1 MTPERAKIT
10 LPAKYWGTVLI
21 AVNEKAQAMIERE
34 TTTPAQHFTRTF
46 QAEVVTSREDLDD
59 DRTRITIQTR
69 FLSWLAEAFA
79 TEALKTA
86 LGTAQLNEKRWCY
99 EASARLRR
107 TTDPDI
113 VTRIGQLNDPDH
125 ILIDL

>member
-1 MTPERAKIT
+1 MMPDKAKIT
-10 LPAKYWGTVLI
+10 FPATRWGTVLL
-21 AVNEKAQAMIERE
+21 AVNEKAEAIERE
-34 TTTPAQHFTRTF
+34 AKTPAQHFTRTF
-46 QAEVVTSREDLDD
+46 QSEVVTSCEDLGDQK
-59 DRTRITIQTR
+59 RITIQTR
-69 FLSWLAEAFA
+69 FLSWLAEALA

-125 ILIDL
+125 LLIDL